1 MVVVQDLLEGNTN
14 ASEVREGGQRKKKR
28 EMEEERRLR
37 RNRRETRRSRRGA
50 STLGKKEKDATLQDI
65 R

>member
-1 MVVVQDLLEGNTN
+1 MQDLLEGNTN
-14 ASEVREGGQRKKKR
+14 ASEVREGGQRKKRR

-50 STLGKKEKDATLQDI
+50 STLGQKEKDATLQDI